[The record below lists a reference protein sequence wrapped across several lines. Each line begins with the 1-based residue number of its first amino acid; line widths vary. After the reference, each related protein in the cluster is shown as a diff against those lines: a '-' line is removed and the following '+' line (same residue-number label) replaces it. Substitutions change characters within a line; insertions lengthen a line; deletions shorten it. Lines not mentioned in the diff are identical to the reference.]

1 VPDVNASAD
10 AFAAPPPPPQTLFR
24 RHRIKIV
31 AFGVL
36 IVAAGILALWTM
48 AALKFS
54 YASGDR
60 VGYVQKLSRRGWICR
75 TWEGELAMNPVPGSA
90 PQLFQFTIPDPT
102 IAKNIDDLEG
112 KHVSIHFE
120 EKRGLPSSCFGETRE
135 FITSVRVLPQ

>member
-1 VPDVNASAD
+1 VTAD
-10 AFAAPPPPPQTLFR
+10 AFPAPPTPQTFFR

-31 AFGVL
+31 ALGVL
-36 IVAAGILALWTM
+36 VVAAGGLALWTM
-48 AALKFS
+48 AALMFS

-75 TWEGELAMNPVPGSA
+75 TWEGELAMNPVPGST
-90 PQLFQFTIPDPT
+90 PQLFQFTIPDPS